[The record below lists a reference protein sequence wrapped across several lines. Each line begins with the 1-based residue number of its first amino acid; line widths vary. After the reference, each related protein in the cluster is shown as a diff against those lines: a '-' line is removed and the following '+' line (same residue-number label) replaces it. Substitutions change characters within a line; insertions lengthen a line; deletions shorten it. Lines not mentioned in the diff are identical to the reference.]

1 MACRFESGYGYQ
13 FKMIKI
19 ILMPFRAALAAAI
32 VIAFSPV
39 LLIALI
45 VDHSII
51 SSELWK
57 DVFNFVIH
65 GSNETYWD

>member
-1 MACRFESGYGYQ
+1 
-13 FKMIKI
+13 
-19 ILMPFRAALAAAI
+19 MPFRAALAAA
-32 VIAFSPV
+32 VVLAFSPV

-57 DVFNFVIH
+57 DVLNFVIH
-65 GSNETYWD
+65 GSNDNY

>member
-1 MACRFESGYGYQ
+1 MKQKRLLNQ
-13 FKMIKI
+13 FQMIKI
-19 ILMPFRAALAAAI
+19 ILMPFRAALAATV

-51 SSELWK
+51 NSEMWK
-57 DVFNFVIH
+57 DVLNFIVH
-65 GSNETYWD
+65 GSNESYWD

>member
-1 MACRFESGYGYQ
+1 
-13 FKMIKI
+13 MIKI
-19 ILMPFRAALAAAI
+19 ILMPFRAALAAAV

-51 SSELWK
+51 NSEMWK
-57 DVFNFVIH
+57 DVLNFIVH
-65 GSNETYWD
+65 GSNEANWD

>member
-1 MACRFESGYGYQ
+1 
-13 FKMIKI
+13 MIKI
-19 ILMPFRAALAAAI
+19 ILMPFRAALAAA
-32 VIAFSPV
+32 VVAAFSPV

>member
-1 MACRFESGYGYQ
+1 
-13 FKMIKI
+13 
-19 ILMPFRAALAAAI
+19 MPFRAALAAAV

-65 GSNETYWD
+65 GSNEAYWD